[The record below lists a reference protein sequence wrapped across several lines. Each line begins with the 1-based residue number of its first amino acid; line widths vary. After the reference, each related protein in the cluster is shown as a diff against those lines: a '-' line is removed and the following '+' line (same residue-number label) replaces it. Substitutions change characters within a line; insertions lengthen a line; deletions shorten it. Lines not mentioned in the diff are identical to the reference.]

1 MATWRCCFHRPSSS
15 FASLF
20 LARGLRKQFGR
31 DQGPTKRLLGTG
43 RPEMNRSTR
52 KPFVVPQ
59 IKEQASLAKVTLISG
74 GKGEKKG
81 KNNKNNNNNTSNS
94 HGHGHNS

>member
-1 MATWRCCFHRPSSS
+1 
-15 FASLF
+15 
-20 LARGLRKQFGR
+20 
-31 DQGPTKRLLGTG
+31 
-43 RPEMNRSTR
+43 MNRSTR

-74 GKGEKKG
+74 GKGEKHG
-81 KNNKNNNNNTSNS
+81 HNDNNTSNS

>member
-1 MATWRCCFHRPSSS
+1 M
-15 FASLF
+15 
-20 LARGLRKQFGR
+20 K
-31 DQGPTKRLLGTG
+31 
-43 RPEMNRSTR
+43 RSTR

-74 GKGEKKG
+74 GGKKG
-81 KNNKNNNNNTSNS
+81 PHHTTGTN

>member
-1 MATWRCCFHRPSSS
+1 M
-15 FASLF
+15 
-20 LARGLRKQFGR
+20 
-31 DQGPTKRLLGTG
+31 D
-43 RPEMNRSTR
+43 RSKR

-74 GKGEKKG
+74 GKGKKG
-81 KNNKNNNNNTSNS
+81 KPSNDV

>member
-1 MATWRCCFHRPSSS
+1 
-15 FASLF
+15 
-20 LARGLRKQFGR
+20 
-31 DQGPTKRLLGTG
+31 
-43 RPEMNRSTR
+43 MNRSTR

-74 GKGEKKG
+74 SRGGEKGHKG
-81 KNNKNNNNNTSNS
+81 GHDNNNNTGNY

>member
-1 MATWRCCFHRPSSS
+1 
-15 FASLF
+15 
-20 LARGLRKQFGR
+20 
-31 DQGPTKRLLGTG
+31 
-43 RPEMNRSTR
+43 MNRSRR

-74 GKGEKKG
+74 GKGEKHG
-81 KNNKNNNNNTSNS
+81 HNNNNNNTSNY

>member
-1 MATWRCCFHRPSSS
+1 
-15 FASLF
+15 
-20 LARGLRKQFGR
+20 
-31 DQGPTKRLLGTG
+31 
-43 RPEMNRSTR
+43 MNRSPR

-74 GKGEKKG
+74 GKGKG
-81 KNNKNNNNNTSNS
+81 KGPKDDHDHG

>member
-1 MATWRCCFHRPSSS
+1 
-15 FASLF
+15 
-20 LARGLRKQFGR
+20 
-31 DQGPTKRLLGTG
+31 
-43 RPEMNRSTR
+43 MNRSTR

-74 GKGEKKG
+74 GKGKG
-81 KNNKNNNNNTSNS
+81 PKNDNGTN

>member
-1 MATWRCCFHRPSSS
+1 
-15 FASLF
+15 
-20 LARGLRKQFGR
+20 
-31 DQGPTKRLLGTG
+31 
-43 RPEMNRSTR
+43 MNRSTR

-74 GKGEKKG
+74 GKGGKKG
-81 KNNKNNNNNTSNS
+81 KNGGDNTGNYNGN